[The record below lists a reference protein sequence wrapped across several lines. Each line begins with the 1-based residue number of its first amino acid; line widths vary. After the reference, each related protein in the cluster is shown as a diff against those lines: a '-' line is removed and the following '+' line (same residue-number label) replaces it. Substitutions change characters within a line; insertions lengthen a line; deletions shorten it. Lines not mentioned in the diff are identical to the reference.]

1 MMSTQTTADVIR
13 AKLAELT
20 PLELEV
26 QDDSASHAGHR
37 GNTGGGHFN
46 LTIRSAKFDGL
57 SQVQRHR
64 LVYELLSDEMRTSIH
79 ALSIRAIAANE

>member
-1 MMSTQTTADVIR
+1 MSTQTTADVIR

-20 PLELEV
+20 PLELEL

-57 SQVQRHR
+57 S
-64 LVYELLSDEMRTSIH
+64 
-79 ALSIRAIAANE
+79 